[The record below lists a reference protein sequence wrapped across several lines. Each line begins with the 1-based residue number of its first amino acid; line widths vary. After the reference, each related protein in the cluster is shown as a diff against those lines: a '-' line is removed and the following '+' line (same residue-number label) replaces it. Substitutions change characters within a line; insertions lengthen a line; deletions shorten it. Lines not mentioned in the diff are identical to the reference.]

1 MAKGIQ
7 IKRALAKSWATKF
20 AGYVLAPGEMGLE
33 KDTGRIKF
41 GDGVR
46 KWSELLYS
54 DSTEIVDDL
63 DVITAENQEAYVNK
77 AASAKVVKNLEKRIK
92 TLEKTH
98 GGEIGGIDCGVI
110 E

>member
-54 DSTEIVDDL
+54 DSTEIVDDI
-63 DVITAENQEAYVNK
+63 DVITAENQEAYANK
-77 AASAKVVKNLEKRIK
+77 AASAKAVKNLEARIK
-92 TLEKTH
+92 TLEETH
-98 GGEIGGIDCGVI
+98 GGKIGGIDCGVI

>member
-77 AASAKVVKNLEKRIK
+77 AASAKVVKNLEARVK

>member
-20 AGYVLAPGEMGLE
+20 AAYVLAPGEMGLE

-54 DSTEIVDDL
+54 DSTEIVDDI
-63 DVITAENQEAYVNK
+63 DVITSENQDAYANK
-77 AASAKVVKNLEKRIK
+77 AVSAKVVKNLEARVK